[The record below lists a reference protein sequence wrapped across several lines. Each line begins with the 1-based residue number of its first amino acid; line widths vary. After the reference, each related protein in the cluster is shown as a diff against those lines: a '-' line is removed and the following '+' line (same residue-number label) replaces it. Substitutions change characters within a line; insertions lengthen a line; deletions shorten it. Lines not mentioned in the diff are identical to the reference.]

1 MIKNLTNYHRDI
13 TMSVLEKG
21 NLQLPVKKIVY
32 PLRKLGKPASSK
44 IEVLFFT
51 QKCTFLEVQ
60 SYSFN
65 FKLYEE
71 HDLHVIAMS

>member
-1 MIKNLTNYHRDI
+1 
-13 TMSVLEKG
+13 MSVLEKG

-51 QKCTFLEVQ
+51 QNCTFLEVQ

-65 FKLYEE
+65 IIFQDK
-71 HDLHVIAMS
+71 HDLDEIAMN